1 LTSQPIHLQIAAIY
15 PFANDDCPPIGYK
28 SFMSIKPVHQRMHKN
43 SNGFTLVELMVVVA
57 ILALLAGIAA
67 PNFSSMIK
75 DSRLSSA
82 NADFMAALQL
92 AKSESVARV
101 TQVSMC
107 RANGDFT
114 GCAASGNWTQGWII
128 FSDADGDGTFDGGDV
143 VLHAHEAL
151 GNLTYR
157 GTAEVKTDIT
167 FNPSGSTSIT
177 SIQVLIACD
186 DRGFASGKGI
196 LITITGRGSAMKAT
210 ETGQTTCLTD

>member
-1 LTSQPIHLQIAAIY
+1 
-15 PFANDDCPPIGYK
+15 
-28 SFMSIKPVHQRMHKN
+28 MHKN
-43 SNGFTLVELMVVVA
+43 SNGFTLVELMVVIA

-67 PNFSSMIK
+67 PNFSGMIK

-82 NADFMAALQL
+82 NADFMAALLL

-101 TQVSMC
+101 TRVSMC
-107 RANGDFT
+107 RANGGFT
-114 GCAASGNWTQGWII
+114 GCAASGNWAQGWII

-151 GNLTYR
+151 GNLSYR
-157 GTAEVKTDIT
+157 GTALVKTDIT

-177 SIQVLIACD
+177 SIQSIIACD
-186 DRGFASGKGI
+186 DRGFGSGKGMI
-196 LITITGRGSAMKAT
+196 ITITGRGSAMKAT

>member
-1 LTSQPIHLQIAAIY
+1 
-15 PFANDDCPPIGYK
+15 
-28 SFMSIKPVHQRMHKN
+28 MHK
-43 SNGFTLVELMVVVA
+43 SGNGFTIIELMIVIA
-57 ILALLAGIAA
+57 ILALLAAIAA
-67 PNFSSMIK
+67 PNFSGMIK

-101 TQVSMC
+101 TPVSIC
-107 RANGDFT
+107 RANSGFT

-128 FSDADGDGTFDGGDV
+128 FSDADGDGTVDGGDV
-143 VLHAHEAL
+143 VLHSHEAL
-151 GNLTYR
+151 GDMTYR
-157 GTAEVKTDIT
+157 GTAQVKTDIT

-177 SIQVLIACD
+177 SIQEIVACD
-186 DRGFASGKGI
+186 DRGFTSGKGM

>member
-1 LTSQPIHLQIAAIY
+1 
-15 PFANDDCPPIGYK
+15 
-28 SFMSIKPVHQRMHKN
+28 MHK
-43 SNGFTLVELMVVVA
+43 SGNGFTIIELMIVIA
-57 ILALLAGIAA
+57 ILALLAAIAA
-67 PNFSSMIK
+67 PNFSGMIK

-101 TQVSMC
+101 TPVSIC
-107 RANGDFT
+107 RANSGFT
-114 GCAASGNWTQGWII
+114 GCAASGNWAQGWII
-128 FSDADGDGTFDGGDV
+128 FSDGDGDGTVDGGDV

-157 GTAEVKTDIT
+157 GTAQAKTDIT

-177 SIQVLIACD
+177 SIQVIIACD

>member
-1 LTSQPIHLQIAAIY
+1 
-15 PFANDDCPPIGYK
+15 
-28 SFMSIKPVHQRMHKN
+28 MHKY

-57 ILALLAGIAA
+57 ILALLAGIGA
-67 PNFSSMIK
+67 PNFASMIK

-101 TQVSMC
+101 TPVSMC
-107 RANGDFT
+107 RASGGFT

-128 FSDADGDGTFDGGDV
+128 FSDGDSNGAVNGGDQ

-157 GTAEVKTDIT
+157 GNTVEVKDFIT

-177 SIQVLIACD
+177 SIAVLIACD

>member
-1 LTSQPIHLQIAAIY
+1 
-15 PFANDDCPPIGYK
+15 
-28 SFMSIKPVHQRMHKN
+28 MHKN

-101 TQVSMC
+101 TPVSMC
-107 RANGDFT
+107 MANGGFT
-114 GCAASGNWTQGWII
+114 GCAPNGSGNWQQGWII
-128 FSDADGDGTFDGGDV
+128 FSDADGDGTVDGGDA

-157 GTAEVKTDIT
+157 GTAQVKIPIT

-196 LITITGRGSAMKAT
+196 LITITGRGSAMKAS
-210 ETGQTTCLTD
+210 ETGQNTCLTD